1 MNSALKTRAKL
12 SENQVLEIFQLKKG
26 MSTHT
31 AAQVARQFEVS
42 EKTVRDI
49 WTGRTWSSETW
60 PLDTTRVLE
69 HKRIGRPKGRRDSKP
84 RQHRI
89 RREDSEREDSE
100 ASQQT
105 SQSNDADAVD
115 QTTSW
120 DSAMARSASSKS
132 ASTVGFEEDRME
144 TLSDGCAALCPLSK
158 KTSSSGESVDQ
169 QLFEWELASRAPAS
183 RLANDRASFKVGAS

>member
-1 MNSALKTRAKL
+1 MKTRAKL
-12 SENQVLEIFQLKKG
+12 SEHQVLEIFQLKKG
-26 MSTHT
+26 MSTHS
-31 AAQVARQFEVS
+31 AAQVARQFKVS
-42 EKTVRDI
+42 EKAVRDI

-100 ASQQT
+100 AIQQT
-105 SQSNDADAVD
+105 SQSNDADAAD

-120 DSAMARSASSKS
+120 DSALARSATSKS
-132 ASTVGFEEDRME
+132 APTVGIEEDRME
-144 TLSDGCAALCPLSK
+144 TLSDGCAAPCPLSK
-158 KTSSSGESVDQ
+158 NTLLTVPSSSGESVDQ
-169 QLFEWELASRAPAS
+169 QLFEWELASRAPAT
-183 RLANDRASFKVGAS
+183 RFADRTSFKVGAS